1 MCHAWAMIRAPLAD
15 LLTGSRL
22 ILGVMA
28 ADALI
33 ADRLLL
39 FSIVLAGA
47 WVTDAFDGRLA
58 RSADRPTRLKE
69 FDMVADTW
77 VGACVLAGLGLS
89 GRAPLWLATL
99 GIVVLGAIYLR
110 TRNPAVS
117 QVLQGIAYGAAL
129 WLIFTSPD
137 TSLAIPF
144 GTLAVLLILE
154 YEKFFGKVLPMFF
167 NGVAAFVRGERY
179 EGPPD
184 DSPVDIETGT

>member
-1 MCHAWAMIRAPLAD
+1 MIRAPLAD

-22 ILGVMA
+22 ILGVVA

-33 ADRLLL
+33 SDRLLL
-39 FSIVLAGA
+39 FSVVLTGA
-47 WVTDAFDGRLA
+47 WATDVFDGRLA
-58 RSADRPTRLKE
+58 RTADRPTRFKDY
-69 FDMVADTW
+69 DMVADTW
-77 VGACVLAGLGLS
+77 VGACVMAGLGLS

-129 WLIFTSPD
+129 WLIFTSHD
-137 TSLAIPF
+137 TSLAIPL
-144 GTLAVLLILE
+144 GALAVLLLLE

-167 NGVAAFVRGERY
+167 NGVAAFVRGEHY
-179 EGPPD
+179 EGPTD
-184 DSPVDIETGT
+184 DSPVNIETET

>member
-1 MCHAWAMIRAPLAD
+1 MIRAPLAD
-15 LLTGSRL
+15 LLTGSRF
-22 ILGVMA
+22 ILGVVT

-39 FSIVLAGA
+39 FSVVLTAA
-47 WVTDAFDGRLA
+47 WVTDVFDGRLA
-58 RSADRPTRLKE
+58 RTADRPTRFKD
-69 FDMVADTW
+69 FDMAADTCGW
-77 VGACVLAGLGLS
+77 ACVMAGLGLS

-110 TRNPAVS
+110 TRNPAIS

-137 TSLAIPF
+137 TSLAIPL
-144 GTLAVLLILE
+144 GTLAVLLLLE

-167 NGVAAFVRGERY
+167 NGVIAFVRGEHY
-179 EGPPD
+179 EGPTD